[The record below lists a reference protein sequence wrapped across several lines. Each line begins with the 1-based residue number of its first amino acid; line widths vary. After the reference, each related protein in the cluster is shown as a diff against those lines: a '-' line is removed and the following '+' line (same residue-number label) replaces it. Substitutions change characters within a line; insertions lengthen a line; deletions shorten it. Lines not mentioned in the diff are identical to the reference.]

1 MRKSRRFL
9 RSLLALAF
17 CLTALCSLSITAFAY
32 ADDTMAEETEAVE
45 GAVPEAGG
53 TAFTPDGNATILDEA
68 SSDQNKYFY
77 TIQTENNNTF
87 FLIIDKARSS
97 GNVYLLS
104 AIDENDLM
112 EFVTTEET
120 EQEDSG
126 AIPEVFVPATEPE
139 PETEEPPAEEPPV
152 TDTESTNSNFMLLA
166 VGVLASLILVGYY
179 IVKIKNKDRSED
191 DEDETEGM
199 EEPDET
205 DDAAETEE
213 IDDAVDADYEAY
225 PDPKDYPD
233 GGNA

>member
-9 RSLLALAF
+9 RSFLALAF
-17 CLTALCSLSITAFAY
+17 CLTALCSLSIPAFAY
-32 ADDTMAEETEAVE
+32 AGDTMAEETEAVE
-45 GAVPEAGG
+45 GDVPTADS

-87 FLIIDKARSS
+87 FLIIDKERNS

-104 AIDENDLM
+104 TIDENDLM

-120 EQEDSG
+120 EPEDSG
-126 AIPEVFVPATEPE
+126 AIPEAFVPVTEPE
-139 PETEEPPAEEPPV
+139 PETTEPPAEEPPV
-152 TDTESTNSNFMLLA
+152 AEAENTNSNFMLLA
-166 VGVLASLILVGYY
+166 VGVLAALILVGYY

-199 EEPDET
+199 EEA

-213 IDDAVDADYEAY
+213 RDDAVDADYEAY
-225 PDPKDYPD
+225 PDPKDYP
-233 GGNA
+233 